1 MRVSCRTSFS
11 HATLSGI
18 DSGHVFV
25 PRANYCR
32 LIFKLGCISDLSPK
46 EVIQSH
52 LPLIQLR
59 LVYDT
64 TIPNTLP
71 IEELVI
77 WIRLLLQFCSDFGE
91 LDECLA
97 QRYSRGLIIRG
108 RLFGLRCA
116 VSRTVADASHFCNP
130 PLQCVT
136 ENCAVLQPKNFP
148 TVG

>member
-52 LPLIQLR
+52 FLNTPECKSGASDAPRVLEFEAKLGPRLR
-59 LVYDT
+59 RR
-64 TIPNTLP
+64 PG
-71 IEELVI
+71 
-77 WIRLLLQFCSDFGE
+77 Q
-91 LDECLA
+91 
-97 QRYSRGLIIRG
+97 
-108 RLFGLRCA
+108 LFGWVERCSALA
-116 VSRTVADASHFCNP
+116 V
-130 PLQCVT
+130 
-136 ENCAVLQPKNFP
+136 
-148 TVG
+148 

>member
-52 LPLIQLR
+52 LL
-59 LVYDT
+59 
-64 TIPNTLP
+64 NTPECKSGASEVFHLGLFRANL
-71 IEELVI
+71 EL
-77 WIRLLLQFCSDFGE
+77 C
-91 LDECLA
+91 
-97 QRYSRGLIIRG
+97 
-108 RLFGLRCA
+108 
-116 VSRTVADASHFCNP
+116 
-130 PLQCVT
+130 
-136 ENCAVLQPKNFP
+136 
-148 TVG
+148 

>member
-52 LPLIQLR
+52 LLNTPECKSGAYDAIWSKDKPSDSAVVLEFV
-59 LVYDT
+59 LV
-64 TIPNTLP
+64 
-71 IEELVI
+71 
-77 WIRLLLQFCSDFGE
+77 R
-91 LDECLA
+91 
-97 QRYSRGLIIRG
+97 
-108 RLFGLRCA
+108 
-116 VSRTVADASHFCNP
+116 
-130 PLQCVT
+130 
-136 ENCAVLQPKNFP
+136 
-148 TVG
+148 